1 MSRRAASPSGMKSR
15 GTSGFSD
22 AGFGA
27 LDWQSSIEKSNATRP
42 GQQAGRDVVS
52 PSAAIDKAAE
62 FPVHLSPV
70 HLSEEEQPDVPCFR
84 DSRVESWPAHR

>member
-1 MSRRAASPSGMKSR
+1 MSRRAALPSEMKSR
-15 GTSGFSD
+15 GTSGSSD
-22 AGFGA
+22 AGCGA

-62 FPVHLSPV
+62 FPVHLS
-70 HLSEEEQPDVPCFR
+70 EEEQPDVPCGFR
-84 DSRVESWPAHR
+84 GSQVESWPAHH